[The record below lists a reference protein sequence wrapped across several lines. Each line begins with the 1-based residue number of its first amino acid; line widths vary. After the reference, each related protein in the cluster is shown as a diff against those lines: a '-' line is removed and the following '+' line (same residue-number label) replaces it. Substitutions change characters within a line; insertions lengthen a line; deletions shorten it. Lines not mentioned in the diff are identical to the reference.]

1 MVVCRVSD
9 VEVKSSQVKA
19 KQVPRVHRPQQTRH
33 AAMQQGRFKSI
44 RANDTGDTFDMASN
58 GCARRLGLGSLVF
71 GSLPQLAASTQTW
84 DGARAS
90 TPL

>member
-9 VEVKSSQVKA
+9 VEVKSSQVKEN
-19 KQVPRVHRPQQTRH
+19 KFREFIGQQQTRH

-44 RANDTGDTFDMASN
+44 RTNDTGDTFDMASN